1 MNAIIVFVS
10 GHICVYWASVSHSS
24 KLLQFVREARE
35 IDEFRC
41 LVHFVQFPRMVETST
56 SLHKYAVSGEWRIYS
71 STRSFSLYP
80 QNQKREHIYRQQ
92 KITREW
98 DNGNCEKKADQPSQV
113 IKKISEAMVPQTPA
127 QASQQKVKW
136 RMYVNSFMDIS
147 PVRQ

>member
-80 QNQKREHIYRQQ
+80 QNQKREHIYRQ
-92 KITREW
+92 KKLP
-98 DNGNCEKKADQPSQV
+98 GNETTATVRKKRINRA
-113 IKKISEAMVPQTPA
+113 K
-127 QASQQKVKW
+127 
-136 RMYVNSFMDIS
+136 
-147 PVRQ
+147 